1 MEQLEGGFQ
10 GVDSKQKLWA
20 LRCPPIIGTL
30 CESLGPGEPIGEL
43 YIDANDEP
51 TEIALKDSVV
61 DKFYVDFDKLVCPK
75 ILKLESKP
83 SKSRVVVF
91 ETPIKPQSDSTAQA
105 VDDDD
110 DDDESNVRLDVHGVV
125 EKQFQCN
132 FKRGKA
138 LEKYNKQGS
147 MRKKGSR
154 VSTQHTTITSGAG
167 MSLRDTMRGLRRE
180 QAAARRRTTLDAMP
194 VAEIRVRVF
203 VVHDSPAAFA
213 RLHVCLPFYYVDSM
227 TPQRMLLACFERADF
242 WTMAQL
248 SRELGISTQALR
260 PTLEAVAELQFQG
273 PHSRQWRKK
282 RI

>member
-194 VAEIRVRVF
+194 VAEIR
-203 VVHDSPAAFA
+203 
-213 RLHVCLPFYYVDSM
+213 
-227 TPQRMLLACFERADF
+227 RMLLACFERADF